1 MHHASASGSTK
12 CIDVLSAV
20 HASMYVQNTKGAMP
34 VHVAA
39 YYARSDALDRLIH
52 YRVSLNSRDSM
63 GKTPLMLA
71 AWRGRTHAVSVLLRN
86 GAHVNVQDTH
96 GWTALMYAAYT
107 GRVAICREL
116 IESLSDRAVVE
127 SRGKCA
133 AELAIESGFY
143 EVADMLQN
151 KHKVVRTPS
160 FPGDVQMHGLHVSR
174 TPVPGALLDR
184 QASAGPSPKAQSATP
199 KAQSATPKAQS
210 ATPKSQNATSQLPVG
225 LNIAMSKH
233 AASPKAQAQSPSTP
247 RTSLP
252 PIPSHPTP
260 SSNKNHISA
269 LQPLSTKPTQI
280 VRGTKD
286 SKPLQQKANRLARQH
301 KAGKRLTTL
310 HVPIEIE
317 PDQNMAGKSSTLSD
331 RIKDTMSRASLNYFD
346 SHTRP
351 AQDITR
357 ASTSRRKPN
366 ATHSLPELDSP
377 FKRYHNSTWIRP
389 YWHAFSLIVT
399 LWMPNFVL
407 SLLGKKTP
415 GKRQAW
421 REKIALCFIILL
433 ITAITA
439 FVSFGLSLM
448 LCHPVVPI
456 SRHVLAMHGVQAQ
469 QQLVAVRGRIYDV
482 SDPRDSSVLELTD
495 KELGGDAS
503 ALFAPFPIDAQK
515 CTLWPNRSARNCF
528 GESGP
533 RLRCIASTQAWTT
546 LRRCQTTKWVV
557 LQWKDVLRKAN
568 PEQLFVYNEFV
579 YTLRPYMD
587 SDNHYFGPMAT
598 MQLRKLVGTDAT
610 LAVSRSTMLQALVPC
625 LNAQLRVGRIE
636 GEPVGCVITS
646 GVTVAVTVILNTM
659 ILVKLACA
667 VLFDWAFSLQLR
679 KITKHFTRGTS
690 TRVPHVLVT
699 VTCYNESEQALR
711 NTLDSIALTN
721 YARTRKLLLIVADG
735 DVASNADARTTAS
748 ILLGMVRPLDTSV
761 PRAQP
766 YMAIGEGP
774 RAFNAATVTRG
785 TYTSSNGISVA
796 CILVTKV
803 GTSFERTSRQPKPGN
818 RGKRDSQLIV
828 MRWLRSML
836 MNDHLTPL
844 EFELSRAAT
853 QLTCV
858 HPDELEYV
866 LMVDADTELDIESV
880 PRLVAAMERDTRI
893 MGLCGETRVANKRD
907 SWVTRI
913 QVYEYYISH
922 HLSKAFESLWGGV
935 TCLPGCCSMFRVYAR
950 KHGARVPLLVA
961 PDVMRAYSTRE
972 THTLHAKNLLE
983 LGEDRFLTTVLLRAF
998 PTRKLIYV
1006 PRAVCRT
1013 TVPREFSEL
1022 VAQRRRWINSTI
1034 HNLLELVL
1042 VRDLCGTFCC
1052 SMQFLVLMDLLGNA
1066 VLPASVAFCYYL
1078 VGAACMGQAVA
1089 VPLVLM
1095 ALAFVLQGAMIVVT
1109 TQRIGYIYWMVI
1121 YILALPV
1128 WNFIMPVYAFWRFD
1142 DFSWGRSSTHADDN
1156 DTRAFI
1162 TADERLALEPIPL
1175 KRWKDWMRDNK
1186 SK

>member
-1 MHHASASGSTK
+1 
-12 CIDVLSAV
+12 
-20 HASMYVQNTKGAMP
+20 MYVQNTKGAMP
-34 VHVAA
+34 IHVAA
-39 YYARSDALDRLIH
+39 YYARKNALDRLIH

-71 AWRGRTHAVSVLLRN
+71 AWRGRTRAVSVLLSN

-107 GRVAICREL
+107 GRIAICREL
-116 IESLSDRAVVE
+116 IECSADRLVVE

-151 KHKVVRTPS
+151 KHTVVRTPS
-160 FPGDVQMHGLHVSR
+160 LPDNVQILPSIPEHPDPSGSKEHVASR
-174 TPVPGALLDR
+174 ISQTP
-184 QASAGPSPKAQSATP
+184 T
-199 KAQSATPKAQS
+199 
-210 ATPKSQNATSQLPVG
+210 
-225 LNIAMSKH
+225 I
-233 AASPKAQAQSPSTP
+233 
-247 RTSLP
+247 
-252 PIPSHPTP
+252 
-260 SSNKNHISA
+260 
-269 LQPLSTKPTQI
+269 KPMQI

-286 SKPLQQKANRLARQH
+286 PKPLQQKANRLARQD
-301 KAGKRLTTL
+301 KNKIGKRLTPPL

-317 PDQNMAGKSSTLSD
+317 PDQHVASKPSTLSD

-346 SHTRP
+346 SHTRHV
-351 AQDITR
+351 QDST
-357 ASTSRRKPN
+357 ASAAPSTMRRRKPT

-389 YWHAFSLIVT
+389 YWHMFSLIVT

-433 ITAITA
+433 ITAATA

-456 SRHVLAMHGVQAQ
+456 SRHVLSMHGVQAK
-469 QQLVAVRGRIYDV
+469 QQLTAVRGRIYDV

-503 ALFAPFPIDAQK
+503 SLFAPFPADTQK
-515 CTLWPNRSARNCF
+515 CTLWPQKSSARSCY

-533 RLRCIASTQAWTT
+533 HLRCIASTQAWAA
-546 LRRCQTTKWVV
+546 LRRCQTAKWVV
-557 LQWKDVLRKAN
+557 FRWNDVLRKTSS
-568 PEQLFVYNEFV
+568 EQLFVYNEFV
-579 YTLRPYMD
+579 YTLRPYLNGD
-587 SDNHYFGPMAT
+587 SHYFGPTAT
-598 MQLRKLVGTDAT
+598 AQLRKLVGTDAT
-610 LAVSRSTMLQALVPC
+610 LAVSRSTVLQALIPC

-646 GVTVAVTVILNTM
+646 SVTVAVTVILNTM

-679 KITKHFTRGTS
+679 KITKHFTRGAS

-699 VTCYNESEQALR
+699 VTCYNESERTLR

-735 DVASNADARTTAS
+735 DVASDGGTRTTAS
-748 ILLGMVRPLDTSV
+748 ILLGMVQTLDTQT

-774 RAFNAATVTRG
+774 RAYNAATVTRG
-785 TYTSSNGISVA
+785 TYTSSNGIQVA
-796 CILVTKV
+796 CILVAKV
-803 GTSFERTSRQPKPGN
+803 GTSFERASRQPKPGN

-880 PRLVAAMERDTRI
+880 PRLVAAMERDSRI

-935 TCLPGCCSMFRVYAR
+935 TCLPGCCSMFRVYAQ
-950 KHGARVPLLVA
+950 KNGARVPLLVA

-1022 VAQRRRWINSTI
+1022 VAQRRRWINSTV

-1066 VLPASVAFCYYL
+1066 VLPASVVFCYYL
-1078 VGAACMGQAVA
+1078 IVAACMGQAVG

-1109 TQRIGYIYWMVI
+1109 TQRIAYIYWMVI

-1142 DFSWGRSSTHADDN
+1142 DFSWGRSSTHIDADA
-1156 DTRAFI
+1156 RAFI

-1175 KRWKDWMRDNK
+1175 KRWKDWMHDN
-1186 SK
+1186 SNVY